1 MDTSFFAQFTIGGV
15 SVPDLRDQYLHWSLG
30 TGSFSKA
37 RRRRLELGVP
47 KNLTVTG
54 LHGSDDY
61 AGSNDYSLSVRRDDR
76 ISLLR
81 ITHRDADDGAVSW
94 HNIVRLSGSS
104 EGCRVEHAVVRSAPR
119 GVRLIPR
126 ASSPAVVSDIIATY
140 SRGGVT
146 PRDLYKGNI
155 VLSDGD
161 DAAEFVRHVLLDR
174 DRRVPILVVTS
185 SARTE
190 RPVVMPRT
198 LTAQLRGMAV
208 VAELTTRDTTEAL
221 TDELQCEGLDR
232 QFTCFDGGVR
242 LYMPDISTDDAL
254 YQHPLWI
261 RTWLLDQD
269 DDINFRTDLLAG
281 LVAGRIAQ
289 TTMPPDLITSIQDF
303 DRHERR
309 RHAAEVL
316 AAPEPDPSASMQS
329 LLAAAT
335 EQNAALD
342 KALRDLSQEVEI
354 YDESNRALV
363 EQLADAKQ
371 RAAEMESDAQ
381 SERLKSET
389 LRQQLEAKQ
398 QQREPTQVSPELQAD
413 IAAVLRGDL
422 SPELILRLL
431 AVTWP
436 ERVIVLDTAL
446 RNAKKSSS
454 FKYPEKA
461 RDLLTRLATVY
472 YDALGR
478 GGDNEARKVFG
489 KNEFAPTENDLPKD
503 GIKRRTFPYRGKQV
517 EMLTHLKIGVKDSA
531 AETMR
536 IHFHWDPKDKKI
548 VIGHCGPH
556 LDFD

>member
-254 YQHPLWI
+254 YQSAPALDPYVAPRPGRRHQLQNGSSR
-261 RTWLLDQD
+261 RTRCWAHRPD
-269 DDINFRTDLLAG
+269 DDAAGSHHFHPGLRPART
-281 LVAGRIAQ
+281 
-289 TTMPPDLITSIQDF
+289 
-303 DRHERR
+303 
-309 RHAAEVL
+309 
-316 AAPEPDPSASMQS
+316 
-329 LLAAAT
+329 
-335 EQNAALD
+335 
-342 KALRDLSQEVEI
+342 
-354 YDESNRALV
+354 
-363 EQLADAKQ
+363 
-371 RAAEMESDAQ
+371 
-381 SERLKSET
+381 
-389 LRQQLEAKQ
+389 
-398 QQREPTQVSPELQAD
+398 
-413 IAAVLRGDL
+413 
-422 SPELILRLL
+422 
-431 AVTWP
+431 
-436 ERVIVLDTAL
+436 
-446 RNAKKSSS
+446 SSS
-454 FKYPEKA
+454 CC
-461 RDLLTRLATVY
+461 
-472 YDALGR
+472 
-478 GGDNEARKVFG
+478 GGPRCA
-489 KNEFAPTENDLPKD
+489 
-503 GIKRRTFPYRGKQV
+503 
-517 EMLTHLKIGVKDSA
+517 
-531 AETMR
+531 
-536 IHFHWDPKDKKI
+536 
-548 VIGHCGPH
+548 
-556 LDFD
+556 